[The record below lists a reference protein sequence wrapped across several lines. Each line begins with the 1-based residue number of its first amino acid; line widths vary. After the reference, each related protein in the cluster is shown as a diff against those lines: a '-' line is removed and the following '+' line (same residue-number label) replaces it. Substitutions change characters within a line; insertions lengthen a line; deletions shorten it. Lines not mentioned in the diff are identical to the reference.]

1 MLLPL
6 FTLIK
11 TGINSGP
18 TSKRIDQIFSF
29 LKKAYQDHSADFFH
43 QNPAIS
49 TKDKIKERNATCR
62 SKTYIY
68 QPKK

>member
-18 TSKRIDQIFSF
+18 TSKPFSSF